1 MSNSAVPVDRYDA
14 RESGRAVQTA
24 QNNVMEVGATATLAL
39 IRELL
44 KSLKLPEKPVSI
56 EIAIDDSVAYKTNTQ
71 AGQSLE
77 GSTEDRALSEQ
88 QLRYVREVVQLP
100 QSDEPAVATI
110 PLDRDVTIA
119 VDGKEVFRLKGGI
132 VEKNLLVPTLEPV
145 RESPLQQEGEPAP
158 KEENIVPSDRLELIA
173 EDSSELA
180 EQLST
185 PAVVTDRESENA
197 VPESEVE
204 IVAEDSPVLPPTN
217 VALSDEQRQNLE
229 KLGVNPQT
237 VENALGQKDRGTV
250 PIIVVLNQEVDRH
263 VPRSQLK
270 NNLQSIHSRLKN
282 VVKDF
287 SRKISSFLGATRDK
301 LFPTTER
308 AIKQD
313 LQNLA
318 VINFA
323 ARLLDRFGS
332 QASDRKQVFEGNSF
346 RLERQ
351 DNNVTVIAKDG
362 RDTIVS
368 LKDGQLSGSLSQKD
382 VEKFQAVDRQLNQGR
397 SRQFQAEMG

>member
-1 MSNSAVPVDRYDA
+1 MSNSVVPVDRYDA

-24 QNNVMEVGATATLAL
+24 QNNIMEVGTTTTLAL

-56 EIAIDDSVAYKTNTQ
+56 EIAINDSVVYQAGTQ

-77 GSTEDRALSEQ
+77 DSTEDRALSEE
-88 QLRYVREVVQLP
+88 QLRYIREVVQLP
-100 QSDEPAVATI
+100 QSGEPAVTTI

-119 VDGKEVFRLKGGI
+119 VDGKEVFRLKDGI

-145 RESPLQQEGEPAP
+145 RERPLQQEGEPAP
-158 KEENIVPSDRLELIA
+158 QEETIVPSDRLEPIA
-173 EDSSELA
+173 EDSPELA
-180 EQLST
+180 EQLSPPT
-185 PAVVTDRESENA
+185 VVLDRESENA
-197 VPESEVE
+197 VPEAEVE
-204 IVAEDSPVLPPTN
+204 IVAEDSPVLPSTS
-217 VALSDEQRQNLE
+217 VALSDEQRQDLE

-270 NNLQSIHSRLKN
+270 NNLQSIHSQLKKA
-282 VVKDF
+282 VKDF
-287 SRKISSFLGATRDK
+287 SRKISSFLGATREK

-318 VINFA
+318 VINVA

-332 QASDRKQVFEGNSF
+332 QASDGKQVFEGNSF

-351 DNNVTVIAKDG
+351 GNNVTVIAKDG

-368 LKDGQLSGSLSQKD
+368 LKEGQLSGSLSLKD

-397 SRQFQAEMG
+397 SRQFQAAMG